1 MKFAWRLICLPAFV
15 AMATL
20 VYAMLSVAPPAEAAR
35 PILSLCVLFVLGWI
49 VASIGRLISVK
60 RFTTATGG

>member
-1 MKFAWRLICLPAFV
+1 MT
-15 AMATL
+15 TL

-49 VASIGRLISVK
+49 IASIGRLISVK